1 MKKERII
8 ALAVLGV
15 IVLSA
20 AYWSVTRCLNT
31 DSLAIVASGTI
42 EATTVELNA
51 RMAGVIKTIKVKAG
65 DTVEKGQP
73 VAELLRNDL
82 VAQRKRDELTVVKA
96 EAALN
101 DLLSGAR
108 EQEKA
113 EAAANV
119 NIARA
124 NYSRALD
131 DYENAEALF
140 AVAAISRVELDKAKT
155 AAEITKN
162 QLQAA
167 TSRLAL
173 LESGTRPE
181 QINAARV
188 EVQRSEAVLN
198 ATLAMLED
206 LKIAAPLAGTVITKN
221 YHEGEYVQ
229 PGASLAT
236 IADLNDLWI
245 KVYIPTDDLPRI
257 QLGQKVKFNVSGVD
271 RDFEGIVDEIATKG
285 EFTPKTIQTKKE
297 RTNIVFSVKIRI
309 KNDGGMLKPGMP
321 ADVEF

>member
-1 MKKERII
+1 MEKTELKNSLEKARKLTEGKHPKQIAATAVII
-8 ALAVLGV
+8 A
-15 IVLSA
+15 IVLFAS
-20 AYWSVTRCLNT
+20 YWVVTRYLIPG
-31 DSLAIVASGTI
+31 SVAIEASGTI

-51 RMAGVIKTIKVKAG
+51 RMAGAIKTLEVKAG
-65 DTVEKGQP
+65 DTIEKGQP

-82 VAQRKRDELTVVKA
+82 MAQRERDELAVLKA
-96 EAALN
+96 ESALN

-124 NYSRALD
+124 NYNRALD

-140 AVAAISRVELDKAKT
+140 DAEAISRVEFDKAKT

-162 QLQAA
+162 QLAVA
-167 TSRLAL
+167 ESRLAL

-181 QINAARV
+181 QINAARA
-188 EVQRSEAVLN
+188 EVQRSEAVLK

-206 LKIAAPLAGTVITKN
+206 LKIAAPLAGVVITRN

-229 PGASLAT
+229 PGASLVT

-257 QLGQKVKFNVSGVD
+257 QLGQKVKFTVSGVD
-271 RDFEGIVDEIATKG
+271 SEFDGIVDEIA
-285 EFTPKTIQTKKE
+285 
-297 RTNIVFSVKIRI
+297 S
-309 KNDGGMLKPGMP
+309 
-321 ADVEF
+321 